1 MNTWSPG
8 CTPKHLPWHWA
19 NHFSVLG
26 STLANLAE
34 ARHLIAVGP
43 ILSQPLPL
51 HVPGAPR
58 KGEWD
63 ERRQITQGMS
73 GTHLGWDGSGLRS
86 PAKDPDTP
94 PIPHHAPL
102 HHPLARVWLCL
113 CLPHLNNSP
122 ISSTAAHR
130 DVQNSE
136 RFLFCCWSV
145 TTVIS

>member
-51 HVPGAPR
+51 RVPGAPR

-63 ERRQITQGMS
+63 ERRKITQGMS

-94 PIPHHAPL
+94 PPPNPTMHHSTIPWPEFGSAFASPIL
-102 HHPLARVWLCL
+102 ITPPLAAPQHTGMYKTV
-113 CLPHLNNSP
+113 NAFYF
-122 ISSTAAHR
+122 AAG
-130 DVQNSE
+130 V
-136 RFLFCCWSV
+136 
-145 TTVIS
+145 